1 MFIIFLMV
9 GDTLLIRLTLSY
21 LEVLPTPS
29 RADLRCYALRDELC
43 EQWTKDP
50 FTLLTNGWGALQ
62 LTWVTMLFVV
72 QLVQI
77 ARAMTTYE
85 SMRHKHPGPI
95 TTALATGSITM
106 DGAQVNASGAGP
118 DPTSVAGRKPHQKK
132 EGCFAQWKKL
142 LGLDTFIATA
152 MHGSK
157 AGEVMARRREN
168 PFTHGVFRNCG
179 DFWCDAGGVKG
190 VLFGSKQSGAGLLG
204 GEAVDYRKMYEVP
217 KGGMRYRGGGGY
229 EAVGDEE
236 DV

>member
-1 MFIIFLMV
+1 MA
-9 GDTLLIRLTLSY
+9 GDALLIRLTLSY
-21 LEVLPTPS
+21 LQVLPTPPK
-29 RADLRCYALRDELC
+29 ADLHCQMLREDLC

-62 LTWVTMLFVV
+62 LTWVTMLFFV

-85 SMRHKHPGPI
+85 AMRHKHPGPI
-95 TTALATGSITM
+95 TTALATGSTTL
-106 DGAQVNASGAGP
+106 DGAQVNGSGAGP
-118 DPTSVAGRKPHQKK
+118 DPAGSTGHKPHPKK

-157 AGEVMARRREN
+157 ADEVMARRRQN
-168 PFTHGVFRNCG
+168 PFTRGVLTNCA
-179 DFWCDAGGVKG
+179 DFWCDAGGAKG
-190 VLFGSKQSGAGLLG
+190 VLFGSKENGEGLLG
-204 GEAVDYRKMYEVP
+204 GEVVDYRKMYEVP
-217 KGGMRYRGGGGY
+217 RGGMRYRGGGGY

-236 DV
+236 EV